1 MSPDTLQTP
10 PPRRLR
16 LAAIIAA
23 IVVLAV
29 VVAGVATR
37 ANDSRK
43 LREWT
48 ESQSVPTV
56 NVVTPEGG
64 QGGGE
69 LNLPGRLQ
77 AYARAPIFARTSG
90 YLKYWKADIGQKV
103 KAGELLAEIETPDLD
118 QQLLQAKA
126 DLASARANEAL
137 AKTTAARWQ
146 AMRDSDS
153 VSKQE
158 VDEKVG
164 DYDAKHALAQAAQAN
179 LERIEALKGFAK
191 LVAPFDGVVTAR
203 ETDVGAL
210 INAGGGGQELFV
222 VSDVR
227 KLRMYVNVPQN
238 YAPSIKQG
246 ATVKLA
252 VPEYPGQT
260 FTGTVES
267 SSSAINAAS
276 GTTLVQVSVDNAD
289 GKLLPGGYASVTFD
303 LPSNAALLR
312 VPASA
317 LVFDNSGLRVAV
329 VDGQDKVKFKE
340 VTIARDFGKTVQ
352 LGSGLAAGER
362 LIESPPDGLADGDTV
377 RINPPKKAEDGQA
390 KKAEG
395 DHAKA

>member
-1 MSPDTLQTP
+1 MSPDTIHTP

-16 LAAIIAA
+16 LAGIIAA
-23 IVVLAV
+23 IVVLAI

-37 ANDSRK
+37 ANESRN

-48 ESQSVPTV
+48 DEQATPSVNLV
-56 NVVTPEGG
+56 KPEGG
-64 QGGGE
+64 QGGGD

-77 AYARAPIFARTSG
+77 AYARAPIYARTSG
-90 YLKYWKADIGQKV
+90 YLKSWKYDIGQKV
-103 KAGELLAEIETPDLD
+103 KAGDILGEIETPDLD

-137 AKTTAARWQ
+137 AQTTAKRWQ

-158 VDEKVG
+158 VDEKTG
-164 DYDAKHALAQAAQAN
+164 DYDAKRALAAGAQAN
-179 LERIEALKGFAK
+179 LERIQATKGFAK

-222 VSDVR
+222 VSDTH

-238 YAPSIKQG
+238 YAPAIKQG
-246 ATVKLA
+246 ETVKLT

-260 FTGTVES
+260 FEGKIES
-267 SSSAINAAS
+267 SSAAINAAS
-276 GTTLVQVSVDNAD
+276 GTTLVQVAVDNND
-289 GKLLPGGYASVTFD
+289 GKLLPGAYASVTFD
-303 LPSNAALLR
+303 LPANAALYR

-317 LVFDNSGLRVAV
+317 LVYDGNGLRVAV
-329 VDGQDKVKFKE
+329 VDAQNKVTFKD
-340 VTIARDFGKTVQ
+340 VTIAQDFGKTVQ
-352 LGSGLAAGER
+352 LASGISASDR
-362 LIESPPDGLADGDTV
+362 LIESPPDGLANGDTV
-377 RINPPKKAEDGQA
+377 KVIPA
-390 KKAEG
+390 KKEG
-395 DHAKA
+395 GNGKA

>member
-1 MSPDTLQTP
+1 MSPETLHTP

-16 LAAIIAA
+16 LAGIIAG
-23 IVVLAV
+23 IVVLAI

-43 LREWT
+43 LRDWT
-48 ESQSVPTV
+48 DEQATPTV
-56 NVVTPEGG
+56 NVVSPQGG
-64 QGGGE
+64 QGGGD

-77 AYARAPIFARTSG
+77 AYARAPIYARTSG

-103 KAGELLAEIETPDLD
+103 KAGDILGEIETPDLD

-137 AKTTAARWQ
+137 AQTTAKRWKD
-146 AMRDSDS
+146 MRDSDS

-158 VDEKVG
+158 VDEKTG
-164 DYDAKHALAQAAQAN
+164 DYDAKHALATAAQAN
-179 LERIEALKGFAK
+179 LERIQALKGFAK
-191 LVAPFDGVVTAR
+191 LIAPFDGTVTAR

-222 VSDVR
+222 VSDTR

-238 YAPSIKQG
+238 YAPAIKAGEAVQL
-246 ATVKLA
+246 T

-260 FTGTVES
+260 FTGNIETS
-267 SSSAINAAS
+267 SAAINAAS
-276 GTTLVQVSVDNAD
+276 GTTLVQVAVDNKD
-289 GKLLPGGYASVTFD
+289 GRLLPGSYASVTFD
-303 LPSNAALLR
+303 LPANATLFS

-317 LVFDNSGLRVAV
+317 LVYDEKGLRVAL
-329 VDGQDKVKFKE
+329 VDQANKVKFKE
-340 VTIARDFGKTVQ
+340 VTITRDFGKTIQ
-352 LGSGLAAGER
+352 LGSGLAAGDR

-377 RINPPKKAEDGQA
+377 RINAPKKKAED
-390 KKAEG
+390 
-395 DHAKA
+395 DHAPKA

>member
-1 MSPDTLQTP
+1 MSSDTNHTP

-16 LAAIIAA
+16 LAGVIAA
-23 IVVLAV
+23 IVILAI

-37 ANDSRK
+37 ANESRN

-48 ESQSVPTV
+48 NEQATPSVTLV
-56 NVVTPEGG
+56 SPEGG
-64 QGGGE
+64 QGGGD

-77 AYARAPIFARTSG
+77 AYARAPIYARTSG
-90 YLKYWKADIGQKV
+90 YLKSWKYDIGQKV
-103 KAGELLAEIETPDLD
+103 KAGDVLGELETPDLD

-137 AKTTAARWQ
+137 AKTTATRWQ
-146 AMRDSDS
+146 SMRDSDS

-158 VDEKVG
+158 VDEKTG
-164 DYDAKHALAQAAQAN
+164 DYDAKRALAEAAQAN
-179 LERIEALKGFAK
+179 LERIQATKGFAK

-222 VSDVR
+222 VSDTH

-246 ATVKLA
+246 ATVKLS

-260 FTGTVES
+260 FEGKVES
-267 SSSAINAAS
+267 TSSAINAAS
-276 GTTLVQVSVDNAD
+276 GTTLVQVAVDNDD
-289 GKLLPGGYASVTFD
+289 GKLLPGSYASVIFD
-303 LPSNAALLR
+303 LPANAALFR

-317 LVFDNSGLRVAV
+317 LVYDGSGLRVAV
-329 VDGQDKVKFKE
+329 VDAQNKVSFKD
-340 VTIARDFGKTVQ
+340 VTIAQDFGKTVQ
-352 LGSGLAAGER
+352 LASGIAAGDR
-362 LIESPPDGLADGDTV
+362 LIESPPDGLANGDTV
-377 RINPPKKAEDGQA
+377 KVIPA
-390 KKAEG
+390 KKEG
-395 DHAKA
+395 GNGKA

>member
-1 MSPDTLQTP
+1 MSPDTLQIP

-16 LAAIIAA
+16 LAGIIAL
-23 IVVLAV
+23 IVVIAI

-37 ANDSRK
+37 ANDSHK

-48 ESQSVPTV
+48 DDQAVPTV
-56 NVVTPEGG
+56 SVVSPEGG
-64 QGGGE
+64 QGGGD

-77 AYARAPIFARTSG
+77 AYTRAPIFARTSG
-90 YLKYWKADIGQKV
+90 YLKAWKADIGQKV
-103 KAGELLAEIETPDLD
+103 KAGQLLAEIETPELD

-126 DLASARANEAL
+126 DLASARANEDL
-137 AKTTAARWQ
+137 AQITAKRWQ

-158 VDEKVG
+158 VDEKAG
-164 DYDAKHALAQAAQAN
+164 DYDAKRALAQAAQAN

-222 VSDVR
+222 VSDVH

-238 YAPSIKQG
+238 YAPSIRQG
-246 ATVKLA
+246 ATVKLT

-260 FTGTVES
+260 FTGTVDTS
-267 SSSAINAAS
+267 SAAINAAS

-289 GKLLPGGYASVTFD
+289 GKLLPGAYASVTFD
-303 LPSNAALLR
+303 LPANAALLR

-317 LVFDNSGLRVAV
+317 LVYDDKGLRVAV
-329 VDGQDKVKFKE
+329 VDQQNKVKFKD
-340 VTIARDFGKTVQ
+340 VTIARDLGKSVQ
-352 LGSGLAAGER
+352 LASGLAVGDR
-362 LIESPPDGLADGDTV
+362 LIESPPDGLTDGDTV
-377 RINPPKKAEDGQA
+377 RISAP

>member
-1 MSPDTLQTP
+1 MSPDIQHNP

-16 LAAIIAA
+16 LAGIIGA
-23 IVVLAV
+23 IVVLAI

-37 ANDSRK
+37 ANDSRR

-48 ESQSVPTV
+48 DDQAVPTV
-56 NVVTPEGG
+56 NVVTAEGG
-64 QGGGE
+64 QGGGD

-90 YLKYWKADIGQKV
+90 YLKSWKADIGQKV

-137 AKTTAARWQ
+137 ASTTAKRWQ

-158 VDEKVG
+158 VDEKTG
-164 DYDAKHALAQAAQAN
+164 DFDAKHALAQAAQAN
-179 LERIEALKGFAK
+179 LERIEALKGFAR

-238 YAPSIKQG
+238 YAPSIRQG

-252 VPEYPGQT
+252 LPEYPGQT

-267 SSSAINAAS
+267 SSAAINAAS
-276 GTTLVQVSVDNAD
+276 GTTLVQVAVDNAE
-289 GKLLPGGYASVTFD
+289 GKLLPGSYASVTFD
-303 LPSNAALLR
+303 LPADTALLR

-317 LVFDNSGLRVAV
+317 LVFDDKGLRVAL
-329 VDGQDKVKFKE
+329 VDGNNKVSFKE

-352 LGSGLAAGER
+352 LGSGIAAGDR
-362 LIESPPDGLADGDTV
+362 LIESPPDGLATGDTV
-377 RINPPKKAEDGQA
+377 RVNAP

-395 DHAKA
+395 DHGKA

>member
-1 MSPDTLQTP
+1 MSPDTIHTP

-16 LAAIIAA
+16 LAGIIAA
-23 IVVLAV
+23 IVVLAI

-37 ANDSRK
+37 ANESRN

-48 ESQSVPTV
+48 DEQATPSVNLV
-56 NVVTPEGG
+56 KPEGG
-64 QGGGE
+64 QGGGD

-77 AYARAPIFARTSG
+77 AYARAPIYARTSG
-90 YLKYWKADIGQKV
+90 YLKSWKYDIGQKV
-103 KAGELLAEIETPDLD
+103 KAGDILGEIETPDLD

-137 AKTTAARWQ
+137 AQTTAKRWQ
-146 AMRDSDS
+146 SMRDSDS

-158 VDEKVG
+158 VDEKTG
-164 DYDAKHALAQAAQAN
+164 DYDAKRALAAAAQAN
-179 LERIEALKGFAK
+179 LERIQATKGFAK

-222 VSDVR
+222 VSDTH

-238 YAPSIKQG
+238 YAPAIKQG
-246 ATVKLA
+246 ETVKLT

-260 FTGTVES
+260 FEGKIES

-276 GTTLVQVSVDNAD
+276 GTTLVQVAVDNND
-289 GKLLPGGYASVTFD
+289 GKLLPGSYASVTFD
-303 LPSNAALLR
+303 LPANAALYR

-317 LVFDNSGLRVAV
+317 LVYDGSGLRVAV
-329 VDGQDKVKFKE
+329 VDAQNKVTFKD
-340 VTIARDFGKTVQ
+340 VTIAQDFGKTVQ
-352 LGSGLAAGER
+352 LASGITAGDR
-362 LIESPPDGLADGDTV
+362 LIESPPDGLANGDTV
-377 RINPPKKAEDGQA
+377 KVIPPKKEGGNG
-390 KKAEG
+390 KA
-395 DHAKA
+395 

>member
-1 MSPDTLQTP
+1 MSSDNLHRPSS
-10 PPRRLR
+10 RRLR
-16 LAAIIAA
+16 LVGIIAG

-37 ANDSRK
+37 ANDARK

-48 ESQSVPTV
+48 DDQAVPTV
-56 NVVTPEGG
+56 NLVHPEGN
-64 QGGGE
+64 QGGGD
-69 LNLPGRLQ
+69 LQLPARLQ
-77 AYARAPIFARTSG
+77 AFARAPIYARTSG
-90 YLKYWKADIGQKV
+90 YLKSWKFDIGQKV
-103 KAGELLAEIETPDLD
+103 KAGDVLGEIETPDLD

-137 AKTTAARWQ
+137 AQTTAKRWQ
-146 AMRDSDS
+146 SMRDSDS

-158 VDEKVG
+158 VDEKTG
-164 DYDAKHALAQAAQAN
+164 DYEAKHALAQAAQAN
-179 LERIEALKGFAK
+179 LERIQATKGFAK

-222 VSDVR
+222 VSDTR
-227 KLRMYVNVPQN
+227 KLRLYVNVPQN
-238 YAPSIKQG
+238 YAPAIKQG
-246 ATVKLA
+246 AQVKLS

-267 SSSAINAAS
+267 SSAAINAAS
-276 GTTLVQVSVDNAD
+276 GTTLVQVAVDNQD
-289 GKLLPGGYASVTFD
+289 GRLLPGAYASVTFD
-303 LPSNAALLR
+303 LPANAALYR

-317 LVFDNSGLRVAV
+317 LVYDEKGLRVAV
-329 VDGQDKVKFKE
+329 VDAQNKVTFRT
-340 VTIARDFGKTVQ
+340 VTIAQDFGKTVQ
-352 LGSGLAAGER
+352 LASGIQGDDR

-377 RINPPKKAEDGQA
+377 RVSQPKPS
-390 KKAEG
+390 EG

>member
-1 MSPDTLQTP
+1 MSPDTLHQP

-16 LAAIIAA
+16 LAATIAV
-23 IVVLAV
+23 IVVIAI

-43 LREWT
+43 LRDWT
-48 ESQSVPTV
+48 DAQAVPTV
-56 NVVTPEGG
+56 NVVSPESG

-69 LNLPGRLQ
+69 LDLPGRLQ

-103 KAGELLAEIETPDLD
+103 KAGDLLAEIETPDLD

-137 AKTTAARWQ
+137 ALTTAKRWQ

-153 VSKQE
+153 VSRQE
-158 VDEKVG
+158 VDEKTG
-164 DYDAKHALAQAAQAN
+164 DYEAKHALAQAAQAN
-179 LERIEALKGFAK
+179 LERIQALKGFAK

-210 INAGGGGQELFV
+210 INAGGSGQELFV
-222 VSDVR
+222 VSDVH

-238 YAPSIKQG
+238 YVPSIRDG
-246 ATVKLA
+246 ATVKLT
-252 VPEYPGQT
+252 VPEYPGKT
-260 FTGTVES
+260 FSGTVEATS
-267 SSSAINAAS
+267 AAINAAS
-276 GTTLVQVSVDNAD
+276 GTTLVQVSVDNSD

-303 LPSNAALLR
+303 LPADAALLR

-317 LVFDNSGLRVAV
+317 LVFDDKGLRVAT
-329 VDGQDKVKFKE
+329 VDGQNKVAFKV

-352 LGSGLAAGER
+352 LGSGIAAGDR

-377 RINPPKKAEDGQA
+377 RVNAPKAD
-390 KKAEG
+390 G

>member
-1 MSPDTLQTP
+1 MSSDTNHTP

-16 LAAIIAA
+16 LVGVIAA
-23 IVVLAV
+23 IVILAI

-37 ANDSRK
+37 ANESRN

-48 ESQSVPTV
+48 NEQATPSVTLV
-56 NVVTPEGG
+56 SPEGG
-64 QGGGE
+64 QGGGD

-77 AYARAPIFARTSG
+77 AYARAPIYARTSG
-90 YLKYWKADIGQKV
+90 YLKSWKYDIGQKV
-103 KAGELLAEIETPDLD
+103 KAGDVLGELETPDLD

-137 AKTTAARWQ
+137 AKTTATRWQ
-146 AMRDSDS
+146 SMRDSDS

-158 VDEKVG
+158 VDEKTG
-164 DYDAKHALAQAAQAN
+164 DYDAKRALAEAAQAN
-179 LERIEALKGFAK
+179 LERIQATKGFAK

-222 VSDVR
+222 VSDTH

-246 ATVKLA
+246 ATVKLS

-260 FTGTVES
+260 FEGKVES
-267 SSSAINAAS
+267 TSSAINAAS
-276 GTTLVQVSVDNAD
+276 GTTLVQVAVDNDD
-289 GKLLPGGYASVTFD
+289 GKLLPGSYASVIFD
-303 LPSNAALLR
+303 LPANAALFR

-317 LVFDNSGLRVAV
+317 LVYDGSGLRVAV
-329 VDGQDKVKFKE
+329 VDAQNKVSFKD
-340 VTIARDFGKTVQ
+340 VTIAQDFGKTVQ
-352 LGSGLAAGER
+352 LASGIAAGDR
-362 LIESPPDGLADGDTV
+362 LIESPPDGLANGDTV
-377 RINPPKKAEDGQA
+377 KVIPA
-390 KKAEG
+390 KKEG
-395 DHAKA
+395 GNGKA

>member
-1 MSPDTLQTP
+1 MSPDTIHTP

-16 LAAIIAA
+16 LAGIIAA
-23 IVVLAV
+23 IVVLAI

-37 ANDSRK
+37 ANESRN

-48 ESQSVPTV
+48 DAQAEPSV
-56 NVVTPEGG
+56 NLVTPEGG
-64 QGGGE
+64 QGGGD

-77 AYARAPIFARTSG
+77 AYARAPIYARTSG
-90 YLKYWKADIGQKV
+90 YLKSWKYDIGQKV
-103 KAGELLAEIETPDLD
+103 KAGDTLGEIETPDLD

-137 AKTTAARWQ
+137 AQTTAKRWQ

-158 VDEKVG
+158 VDEKTG
-164 DYDAKHALAQAAQAN
+164 DYDAKRALAAAAQAN
-179 LERIEALKGFAK
+179 LERIQATKGFAK

-222 VSDVR
+222 VSDTH

-238 YAPSIKQG
+238 YAPAIKAG
-246 ATVKLA
+246 ETVKLT

-260 FTGTVES
+260 FEGKIES
-267 SSSAINAAS
+267 SSAAINAAS
-276 GTTLVQVSVDNAD
+276 GTTLVQVAVDNND
-289 GKLLPGGYASVTFD
+289 GNLLPGGYASVTFD
-303 LPSNAALLR
+303 LPANAALFR

-317 LVFDNSGLRVAV
+317 LVYDGSGLRVAV
-329 VDGQDKVKFKE
+329 VDAQNKVAFKD
-340 VTIARDFGKTVQ
+340 VTIAQDFGKTVQ
-352 LGSGLAAGER
+352 LASGINAGDR
-362 LIESPPDGLADGDTV
+362 LIESPPDGLANGDTV
-377 RINPPKKAEDGQA
+377 KVIPA
-390 KKAEG
+390 KKKDG
-395 DHAKA
+395 GNGKA

>member
-1 MSPDTLQTP
+1 MSPDTIHTP
-10 PPRRLR
+10 QPRRLR
-16 LAAIIAA
+16 LAGIIAA
-23 IVVLAV
+23 IVVLAI

-37 ANDSRK
+37 ANESHK

-48 ESQSVPTV
+48 DAQATPSVTL
-56 NVVTPEGG
+56 VTPEGG
-64 QGGGE
+64 QGGGD

-77 AYARAPIFARTSG
+77 AYARAPIYARTSG
-90 YLKYWKADIGQKV
+90 YLKSWKFDIGQKV
-103 KAGELLAEIETPDLD
+103 KAGDILGEIETPDLD

-137 AKTTAARWQ
+137 AQTTAKRWQ

-158 VDEKVG
+158 VDEKTG
-164 DYDAKHALAQAAQAN
+164 DYDAKHALAAAAQAN
-179 LERIEALKGFAK
+179 LERIQATKGFAK

-222 VSDVR
+222 VSDTH

-238 YAPSIKQG
+238 YAPAIKQG
-246 ATVKLA
+246 ETVKLT

-260 FTGTVES
+260 FEGKIES

-276 GTTLVQVSVDNAD
+276 GTTLVQVAVDNND

-303 LPSNAALLR
+303 LPANAALFR

-317 LVFDNSGLRVAV
+317 LVYDGSGLRVAV
-329 VDGQDKVKFKE
+329 VDAQNKVTFKD
-340 VTIARDFGKTVQ
+340 VSIAQDFGKTVQ
-352 LGSGLAAGER
+352 LASGISAGDR
-362 LIESPPDGLADGDTV
+362 LIESPPDGLANGDTV
-377 RINPPKKAEDGQA
+377 RVIPPKKDGGNG
-390 KKAEG
+390 KA
-395 DHAKA
+395 

>member
-1 MSPDTLQTP
+1 MSPDTIHTP

-16 LAAIIAA
+16 LAGIIAA
-23 IVVLAV
+23 IVVLAI

-37 ANDSRK
+37 ANESRN

-48 ESQSVPTV
+48 DEQATPSVTL
-56 NVVTPEGG
+56 VTPEGG
-64 QGGGE
+64 QGGGD

-77 AYARAPIFARTSG
+77 AYARAPIYARTSG
-90 YLKYWKADIGQKV
+90 YLKSWKYDIGQKV
-103 KAGELLAEIETPDLD
+103 KAGDVLGELETPDLD

-137 AKTTAARWQ
+137 AQTTAKRWQ

-158 VDEKVG
+158 VDEKTG
-164 DYDAKHALAQAAQAN
+164 DYDAKRALAAAAQAN
-179 LERIEALKGFAK
+179 LERIQATKGFAK

-222 VSDVR
+222 VSDTH

-238 YAPSIKQG
+238 YAPAIKQG
-246 ATVKLA
+246 ATVKLS
-252 VPEYPGQT
+252 VPEYPGKT
-260 FTGTVES
+260 FEGKVES
-267 SSSAINAAS
+267 TSSSINAAS
-276 GTTLVQVSVDNAD
+276 GTTLVQVAVDNND

-303 LPSNAALLR
+303 LPANAALYR

-317 LVFDNSGLRVAV
+317 LVYDGNGLRVAI
-329 VDGQDKVKFKE
+329 VDAQNKVTFKD
-340 VTIARDFGKTVQ
+340 VTIAQDFGKTVQ
-352 LGSGLAAGER
+352 LASGIAAGDR
-362 LIESPPDGLADGDTV
+362 LIESPPDGLANGDTV
-377 RINPPKKAEDGQA
+377 KVIPA
-390 KKAEG
+390 KKDG
-395 DHAKA
+395 GNGKA

>member
-1 MSPDTLQTP
+1 MSPDTLLTP

-16 LAAIIAA
+16 LAGIIAG
-23 IVVLAV
+23 IVVLAI

-48 ESQSVPTV
+48 DNQAVPTV
-56 NVVTPEGG
+56 SVVSPETG
-64 QGGGE
+64 QGGGD

-77 AYARAPIFARTSG
+77 AYSRAPIFARTSG

-126 DLASARANEAL
+126 DLASAHANEAL
-137 AKTTAARWQ
+137 AQITAKRWE

-158 VDEKVG
+158 VDEKAG
-164 DYDAKHALAQAAQAN
+164 DYDAKHALATAAQAN
-179 LERIEALKGFAK
+179 LERIEALKGYAK
-191 LVAPFDGVVTAR
+191 LVSPFDGVVTAR

-222 VSDVR
+222 VSDVH

-238 YAPSIKQG
+238 YAPAIKQG
-246 ATVKLA
+246 ATVKLT

-260 FTGTVES
+260 FTGNVES
-267 SSSAINAAS
+267 SSAAINAAS
-276 GTTLVQVSVDNAD
+276 GTTLVQVSVDNTD
-289 GKLLPGGYASVTFD
+289 GKLLPGAYASVTFD
-303 LPSNAALLR
+303 LPANAALLR

-317 LVFDNSGLRVAV
+317 LVYDDKGLRVAV
-329 VDGQDKVKFKE
+329 VDQQNKVKFKD
-340 VTIARDFGKTVQ
+340 VTIARDLGKTVQ
-352 LGSGLAAGER
+352 LASGLATGDR

-377 RINPPKKAEDGQA
+377 RISAP

>member
-1 MSPDTLQTP
+1 MSPDTIHTP
-10 PPRRLR
+10 QPRRLR
-16 LAAIIAA
+16 LAGIIAA
-23 IVVLAV
+23 IVVLAI

-37 ANDSRK
+37 ANESHK

-48 ESQSVPTV
+48 DAQATPSVTL
-56 NVVTPEGG
+56 VTPEGG
-64 QGGGE
+64 QGGGD

-77 AYARAPIFARTSG
+77 AYARAPIYARTSG
-90 YLKYWKADIGQKV
+90 YLKSWKFDIGQKV
-103 KAGELLAEIETPDLD
+103 KAGDILGEIETPDLD

-137 AKTTAARWQ
+137 AQTTAKRWQ

-158 VDEKVG
+158 VDEKTG
-164 DYDAKHALAQAAQAN
+164 DYDAKHALAAAAQAN
-179 LERIEALKGFAK
+179 LERIQATKGFAK

-222 VSDVR
+222 VSDTH

-238 YAPSIKQG
+238 YAPAINQG
-246 ATVKLA
+246 ETVKLT

-260 FTGTVES
+260 FEGKIES

-276 GTTLVQVSVDNAD
+276 GTTLVQVAVDNND

-303 LPSNAALLR
+303 LPANAALFR

-317 LVFDNSGLRVAV
+317 LVYDGSGLRVAV
-329 VDGQDKVKFKE
+329 VDAQNKVTFKD
-340 VTIARDFGKTVQ
+340 VSIAQDFGKTVQ
-352 LGSGLAAGER
+352 LASGISAGDR
-362 LIESPPDGLADGDTV
+362 LIESPPDGLANGDTV
-377 RINPPKKAEDGQA
+377 RVIPPKKDGGNG
-390 KKAEG
+390 KA
-395 DHAKA
+395 

>member
-1 MSPDTLQTP
+1 MSPDTLHQP

-16 LAAIIAA
+16 LAATIAA
-23 IVVLAV
+23 IVVIAI

-43 LREWT
+43 LRDWT
-48 ESQSVPTV
+48 DAQAVPTV
-56 NVVTPEGG
+56 HVVSPESGH
-64 QGGGE
+64 GGGE
-69 LNLPGRLQ
+69 LDLPGRLQ

-103 KAGELLAEIETPDLD
+103 KAGDLLAEIETPDLD

-137 AKTTAARWQ
+137 ALTTAKRWQ

-153 VSKQE
+153 VSRQE
-158 VDEKVG
+158 VDEKTG
-164 DYDAKHALAQAAQAN
+164 DYEAKHALAQAAQAN
-179 LERIEALKGFAK
+179 LERIQALKGFAK

-210 INAGGGGQELFV
+210 INAGGSGQELFV
-222 VSDVR
+222 VSDVH

-238 YAPSIKQG
+238 YVPSIREG
-246 ATVKLA
+246 ATVKLT
-252 VPEYPGQT
+252 VPEYPGKT
-260 FTGTVES
+260 FSGTVES
-267 SSSAINAAS
+267 TSSAINAAS

-303 LPSNAALLR
+303 LPADAALLR

-317 LVFDNSGLRVAV
+317 LVFDDKGLRVAT
-329 VDGQDKVKFKE
+329 VDGQNKVTFKV

-352 LGSGLAAGER
+352 LGSGIAAGDR

-377 RINPPKKAEDGQA
+377 RVNAPKAD
-390 KKAEG
+390 G

>member
-1 MSPDTLQTP
+1 MSSDTNHTP

-16 LAAIIAA
+16 LAGVIAA
-23 IVVLAV
+23 IVILAI

-37 ANDSRK
+37 ANESRN

-48 ESQSVPTV
+48 NEQATPSVTLV
-56 NVVTPEGG
+56 SPEGG
-64 QGGGE
+64 QGGGD

-77 AYARAPIFARTSG
+77 AYARAPIYARTSG
-90 YLKYWKADIGQKV
+90 YLKSWKYDIGQKV
-103 KAGELLAEIETPDLD
+103 KAGDVLGELETPDLD

-137 AKTTAARWQ
+137 AKTTATRWQ
-146 AMRDSDS
+146 SMRDSDS

-158 VDEKVG
+158 VDEKTG
-164 DYDAKHALAQAAQAN
+164 DYDAKRALAEAAQAN
-179 LERIEALKGFAK
+179 LERIQATKGFAK

-222 VSDVR
+222 VSDTH

-246 ATVKLA
+246 ATVKLS

-260 FTGTVES
+260 FEGKVES
-267 SSSAINAAS
+267 TSSAINAAS
-276 GTTLVQVSVDNAD
+276 GTTLVQVAVDNDD
-289 GKLLPGGYASVTFD
+289 GKLLPGSYASVIFD
-303 LPSNAALLR
+303 LPANAALFR

-317 LVFDNSGLRVAV
+317 LVYDGSGLRVAV
-329 VDGQDKVKFKE
+329 VDAQNKVSFKD
-340 VTIARDFGKTVQ
+340 VTIAQDFGKTVQ
-352 LGSGLAAGER
+352 LASGIAAGDR
-362 LIESPPDGLADGDTV
+362 LIESPPDGLANGDIV
-377 RINPPKKAEDGQA
+377 KVIPA
-390 KKAEG
+390 KKEG
-395 DHAKA
+395 GNGKA

>member
-1 MSPDTLQTP
+1 MSPDTLHTP

-16 LAAIIAA
+16 LAGIIVA
-23 IVVLAV
+23 IVVLAI

-48 ESQSVPTV
+48 DQQAVPTV
-56 NVVTPEGG
+56 SVVTPEGG

-69 LNLPGRLQ
+69 LNLPGRLA
-77 AYARAPIFARTSG
+77 AYTRAPIFARTSG

-103 KAGELLAEIETPDLD
+103 KAGDVLAEIETPDLD

-137 AKTTAARWQ
+137 AQTTAKRWQ

-222 VSDVR
+222 ISDVR
-227 KLRMYVNVPQN
+227 KLRLYVNVPQN
-238 YAPSIKQG
+238 YAPSIQQG
-246 ATVKLA
+246 ATVKLT

-260 FTGTVES
+260 FKGTIEA

-276 GTTLVQVSVDNAD
+276 GTTLVQVLVDNSD
-289 GKLLPGGYASVTFD
+289 GKLLPGGYASATFD
-303 LPSNAALLR
+303 LPANASLLR

-317 LVFDNSGLRVAV
+317 LVFDDKGLRVAV
-329 VDGQDKVKFKE
+329 VDRDNKVTFKP

-352 LGSGLAAGER
+352 LGSGLAAGDR

-377 RINPPKKAEDGQA
+377 RIQVPKT
-390 KKAEG
+390 AEG

>member
-1 MSPDTLQTP
+1 MSPDTLHTP

-16 LAAIIAA
+16 LAGIIAG
-23 IVVLAV
+23 IVVLAI

-37 ANDSRK
+37 ANESRK

-48 ESQSVPTV
+48 DDQAVPTV
-56 NVVTPEGG
+56 SVVAPETG
-64 QGGGE
+64 QGGGD
-69 LNLPGRLQ
+69 LDLPGRLQ

-137 AKTTAARWQ
+137 AQITTKRWQ

-158 VDEKVG
+158 VDEKAG
-164 DYDAKHALAQAAQAN
+164 DYDAKHALSAAAQAN
-179 LERIEALKGFAK
+179 LERIEALKSFAK

-238 YAPSIKQG
+238 YAPAIVQG
-246 ATVKLA
+246 ATVKLT

-260 FTGTVES
+260 FSGKVDSTS
-267 SSSAINAAS
+267 AAINAAS
-276 GTTLVQVSVDNAD
+276 GTTLVQVSVDNAE
-289 GKLLPGGYASVTFD
+289 GKLLPGAYASATFD
-303 LPSNAALLR
+303 LPANAALLR

-317 LVFDNSGLRVAV
+317 LVYDDKGLRVAV
-329 VDGQDKVKFKE
+329 VDQQNKVRFKD
-340 VTIARDFGKTVQ
+340 VTIAQDLGRTVQ
-352 LGSGLAAGER
+352 LGSGLAVGDR
-362 LIESPPDGLADGDTV
+362 LIESPPDGLAEGDTV
-377 RINPPKKAEDGQA
+377 RISAP

>member
-1 MSPDTLQTP
+1 MSPDTLHTPP

-16 LAAIIAA
+16 LAGIIGA
-23 IVVLAV
+23 IVVLAI

-37 ANDSRK
+37 ANDSSK
-43 LREWT
+43 LKKWT
-48 ESQSVPTV
+48 DDQAVPTV
-56 NVVTPEGG
+56 NVVTPQGG
-64 QGGGE
+64 QGSGD

-77 AYARAPIFARTSG
+77 AYARAPIYARTSG

-103 KAGELLAEIETPDLD
+103 KAGDVLAEIETPDLD

-126 DLASARANEAL
+126 DYASAKANETL
-137 AKTTAARWQ
+137 AQSTAKRWQ

-158 VDEKVG
+158 VDEKKG
-164 DYDAKHALAQAAQAN
+164 DYDAKHALATAAQAN
-179 LERIEALKGFAK
+179 LERIQALKGFAK
-191 LVAPFDGVVTAR
+191 LTAPFDGTVTAR

-238 YAPSIKQG
+238 YAPSIRPG

-260 FTGTVES
+260 FSGKVES
-267 SSSAINAAS
+267 SSSSIAAAT
-276 GTTLVQVSVDNAD
+276 GTTLVQVAVDNEA
-289 GKLLPGGYASVTFD
+289 GKLLPGAYASVTFD
-303 LPSNAALLR
+303 LPADAALFS

-317 LVFDNSGLRVAV
+317 LVFDDQGLRVAV
-329 VDGQDKVKFKE
+329 VDAQNKVAFKN
-340 VTIARDFGKTVQ
+340 VTIARDMGKTIQ
-352 LGSGLAAGER
+352 LGSGIAAGDR
-362 LIESPPDGLADGDTV
+362 LIESPPDGLAAGDAV
-377 RINPPKKAEDGQA
+377 RIAPPKKTA
-390 KKAEG
+390 AEG
-395 DHAKA
+395 DHAAKA

>member
-1 MSPDTLQTP
+1 MSPDTLYTP

-16 LAAIIAA
+16 LAGIIAA
-23 IVVLAV
+23 IVVLAI

-43 LREWT
+43 LRDWT
-48 ESQSVPTV
+48 NDQAVPTV
-56 NVVTPEGG
+56 NVVSPEGG
-64 QGGGE
+64 QGGGD

-77 AYARAPIFARTSG
+77 AYARAPIYARTSG

-103 KAGELLAEIETPDLD
+103 KAGDVLGEIETPDLD

-137 AKTTAARWQ
+137 AQTTAKRWQ

-158 VDEKVG
+158 VDEKTG
-164 DYDAKHALAQAAQAN
+164 DYDAKHALATAAQAN
-179 LERIEALKGFAK
+179 LERIQALKGFAK
-191 LVAPFDGVVTAR
+191 LTAPFDGTVTAR

-222 VSDVR
+222 VSDTR
-227 KLRMYVNVPQN
+227 TLRMYVNVPQN
-238 YAPSIKQG
+238 YAPAIKQG
-246 ATVKLA
+246 ETVKLT

-260 FTGTVES
+260 FTGKIES
-267 SSSAINAAS
+267 SSAAINAAS
-276 GTTLVQVSVDNAD
+276 GTTLVQVAVDNKD
-289 GKLLPGGYASVTFD
+289 GKLLPGSYASATFD
-303 LPSNAALLR
+303 LPANASLFR

-317 LVFDNSGLRVAV
+317 LVFDDKGLRVAL
-329 VDGQDKVKFKE
+329 VDAQNKVKFKE
-340 VTIARDFGKTVQ
+340 VTITRDFGKTVQ
-352 LGSGLAAGER
+352 LGSGIAASDR

-377 RINPPKKAEDGQA
+377 RISAPKK
-390 KKAEG
+390 KADG
-395 DHAKA
+395 DHAAKA

>member
-1 MSPDTLQTP
+1 MSPDTIHTP

-16 LAAIIAA
+16 LAGIIAA
-23 IVVLAV
+23 IVILAI

-37 ANDSRK
+37 ANESRN

-48 ESQSVPTV
+48 DEQATPSVTLV
-56 NVVTPEGG
+56 NPEGG
-64 QGGGE
+64 QGGGD

-77 AYARAPIFARTSG
+77 AYARAPIYARTSG
-90 YLKYWKADIGQKV
+90 YLKSWKYDIGQKV
-103 KAGELLAEIETPDLD
+103 KAGDILGEIETPDLD

-126 DLASARANEAL
+126 DLASARANEML
-137 AKTTAARWQ
+137 AQTTAKRWQ
-146 AMRDSDS
+146 SMRDSDS

-158 VDEKVG
+158 VDEKTG
-164 DYDAKHALAQAAQAN
+164 DYDAKRALAEAAQAN
-179 LERIEALKGFAK
+179 LERIQATKGFAK

-222 VSDVR
+222 VSDTH

-246 ATVKLA
+246 ATVKLS

-260 FTGTVES
+260 FEGKVES

-276 GTTLVQVSVDNAD
+276 GTTLVQVAVDNTD
-289 GKLLPGGYASVTFD
+289 GRLLPGGYASVIFD
-303 LPSNAALLR
+303 LPANASLFR

-317 LVFDNSGLRVAV
+317 LVYDGSGLRVAI
-329 VDGQDKVKFKE
+329 VDAQNKVTFKD
-340 VTIARDFGKTVQ
+340 VTIAQDFGKTVQ
-352 LGSGLAAGER
+352 LASGIAAGDR
-362 LIESPPDGLADGDTV
+362 LIESPPDGLANGDTV
-377 RINPPKKAEDGQA
+377 KVIPSKKEGGNG
-390 KKAEG
+390 KA
-395 DHAKA
+395 

>member
-1 MSPDTLQTP
+1 MSPDTIHTP
-10 PPRRLR
+10 QPRRLR
-16 LAAIIAA
+16 LAGIIAA
-23 IVVLAV
+23 IVVLAI

-37 ANDSRK
+37 ANESHK

-48 ESQSVPTV
+48 DAQATPSVTL
-56 NVVTPEGG
+56 VTPEGG
-64 QGGGE
+64 QGGGD

-77 AYARAPIFARTSG
+77 AYARAPIYARTSG
-90 YLKYWKADIGQKV
+90 YLKSWKYDIGQKV
-103 KAGELLAEIETPDLD
+103 KAGDILGEIETPDLD

-137 AKTTAARWQ
+137 AQTTAKRWQ

-158 VDEKVG
+158 VDEKTG
-164 DYDAKHALAQAAQAN
+164 DYDAKHALAAAAQAN
-179 LERIEALKGFAK
+179 LERIQATKGFAK

-222 VSDVR
+222 VSDTH

-238 YAPSIKQG
+238 YAPAIKPG
-246 ATVKLA
+246 ETVKLT

-260 FTGTVES
+260 FEGKIES

-276 GTTLVQVSVDNAD
+276 GTTLVQVAVDNND

-303 LPSNAALLR
+303 LPANAALFR

-317 LVFDNSGLRVAV
+317 LVYDGSGLRVAV
-329 VDGQDKVKFKE
+329 VDAQNKVTFKD
-340 VTIARDFGKTVQ
+340 VSIAQDFGKTVQ
-352 LGSGLAAGER
+352 LASGISAGDR
-362 LIESPPDGLADGDTV
+362 LIESPPDGLANGDTV
-377 RINPPKKAEDGQA
+377 RVIPPKKDGGNG
-390 KKAEG
+390 KA
-395 DHAKA
+395 

>member
-1 MSPDTLQTP
+1 MSPDTIHTP

-16 LAAIIAA
+16 LAGVIAA
-23 IVVLAV
+23 IVVLAI

-37 ANDSRK
+37 ANESRN

-48 ESQSVPTV
+48 DEQATPSVTL
-56 NVVTPEGG
+56 VTPQGG
-64 QGGGE
+64 QGGGD

-77 AYARAPIFARTSG
+77 AYARAPIYARTSG
-90 YLKYWKADIGQKV
+90 YLKSWKYDIGQKV
-103 KAGELLAEIETPDLD
+103 KAGDILGEIETPDLD

-137 AKTTAARWQ
+137 AQITAKRWQ

-158 VDEKVG
+158 VDEKSG
-164 DYDAKHALAQAAQAN
+164 DYDAKHALATAAQAN
-179 LERIEALKGFAK
+179 LERIQATKGFAR

-222 VSDVR
+222 VSDTH

-246 ATVKLA
+246 ATVKLT

-260 FTGTVES
+260 FEGKVES
-267 SSSAINAAS
+267 TSSAINAAS
-276 GTTLVQVSVDNAD
+276 GTTLVQVAVDNND
-289 GKLLPGGYASVTFD
+289 GRLLPGGYASVTFD
-303 LPSNAALLR
+303 LPANAALFR

-317 LVFDNSGLRVAV
+317 LVYDGSGLRVAV
-329 VDGQDKVKFKE
+329 VDAQNKVTFKD
-340 VTIARDFGKTVQ
+340 VTIAQDFGKTVQ
-352 LGSGLAAGER
+352 LASGIAAGDR
-362 LIESPPDGLADGDTV
+362 LIESPPDGLANGDTV
-377 RINPPKKAEDGQA
+377 KVIPA
-390 KKAEG
+390 KKEG
-395 DHAKA
+395 GNGKA

>member
-1 MSPDTLQTP
+1 MSPETLHTP

-16 LAAIIAA
+16 LAGIIAA
-23 IVVLAV
+23 IVVLAI

-37 ANDSRK
+37 ANDSHK

-48 ESQSVPTV
+48 DEQAVPTV
-56 NVVTPEGG
+56 NVVNPQGG
-64 QGGGE
+64 QGGGD

-77 AYARAPIFARTSG
+77 AYSRAPIYARTSG

-103 KAGELLAEIETPDLD
+103 KAGEVLAEIETPDLD

-137 AKTTAARWQ
+137 AQTTAKRWKS
-146 AMRDSDS
+146 MRDSDS

-158 VDEKVG
+158 VDEKTG
-164 DYDAKHALAQAAQAN
+164 DYDAKHALATAAQAN
-179 LERIEALKGFAK
+179 LERIQALKGFAK
-191 LVAPFDGVVTAR
+191 LTAPFDGTVTAR

-238 YAPSIKQG
+238 YAPSVKQG
-246 ATVKLA
+246 STVKLA

-267 SSSAINAAS
+267 SSSAISAAT
-276 GTTLVQVSVDNAD
+276 GT
-289 GKLLPGGYASVTFD
+289 
-303 LPSNAALLR
+303 
-312 VPASA
+312 
-317 LVFDNSGLRVAV
+317 
-329 VDGQDKVKFKE
+329 
-340 VTIARDFGKTVQ
+340 
-352 LGSGLAAGER
+352 
-362 LIESPPDGLADGDTV
+362 
-377 RINPPKKAEDGQA
+377 
-390 KKAEG
+390 
-395 DHAKA
+395 

>member
-1 MSPDTLQTP
+1 MSPDTIHTP

-16 LAAIIAA
+16 LAGIIAA
-23 IVVLAV
+23 IVVLAI

-37 ANDSRK
+37 ANESRN

-48 ESQSVPTV
+48 DEQATPSVTLV
-56 NVVTPEGG
+56 NPEGG
-64 QGGGE
+64 QGGGD

-77 AYARAPIFARTSG
+77 AYARAPIYARTSG
-90 YLKYWKADIGQKV
+90 YLKSWKYDIGQKV
-103 KAGELLAEIETPDLD
+103 KAGDILGEIETPDLD

-126 DLASARANEAL
+126 DLASARANEML
-137 AKTTAARWQ
+137 AQTTAKRWQ
-146 AMRDSDS
+146 SMRDSDS

-158 VDEKVG
+158 VDEKTG
-164 DYDAKHALAQAAQAN
+164 DYDAKRALAEAAQAN
-179 LERIEALKGFAK
+179 LERIQATKGFAK

-222 VSDVR
+222 VSDTH

-246 ATVKLA
+246 ATVKLS

-260 FTGTVES
+260 FEGKVES

-276 GTTLVQVSVDNAD
+276 GTTLVQVAVDNTD
-289 GKLLPGGYASVTFD
+289 GRLLPGGYASVIFD
-303 LPSNAALLR
+303 LPANASLFR

-317 LVFDNSGLRVAV
+317 LVYDGSGLRVAI
-329 VDGQDKVKFKE
+329 VDAQNKVTFKD
-340 VTIARDFGKTVQ
+340 VTIAQDFGKTVQ
-352 LGSGLAAGER
+352 LASGIAAGDR
-362 LIESPPDGLADGDTV
+362 LIESPPDGLANGDTV
-377 RINPPKKAEDGQA
+377 KVIPSKKEGGNG
-390 KKAEG
+390 KA
-395 DHAKA
+395 

>member
-1 MSPDTLQTP
+1 MSPDIQQNP

-16 LAAIIAA
+16 LAGIIGA
-23 IVVLAV
+23 IVVLAI
-29 VVAGVATR
+29 VVAGIATR
-37 ANDSRK
+37 ANDSRR
-43 LREWT
+43 LRAWT
-48 ESQSVPTV
+48 DDQAVPTV
-56 NVVTPEGG
+56 NVVTAEGG
-64 QGGGE
+64 QGGGD

-90 YLKYWKADIGQKV
+90 YLKSWKADIGQKV

-137 AKTTAARWQ
+137 ASTTAKRWQ

-158 VDEKVG
+158 VDEKTG
-164 DYDAKHALAQAAQAN
+164 DFDAKHALAQAAQAN
-179 LERIEALKGFAK
+179 LERIEALKGFAR

-238 YAPSIKQG
+238 YAPSIRQG

-252 VPEYPGQT
+252 LPEYPGKT
-260 FTGTVES
+260 FTGVVES
-267 SSSAINAAS
+267 SSAAINAAS
-276 GTTLVQVSVDNAD
+276 GTTLVQVAVDNAE
-289 GKLLPGGYASVTFD
+289 GKLLPGSYASVTFD
-303 LPSNAALLR
+303 LPADAALLR

-317 LVFDNSGLRVAV
+317 LVFDDKGLRVAV
-329 VDGQDKVKFKE
+329 VDANNKVSFRE
-340 VTIARDFGKTVQ
+340 VTITRDFGKTVQ
-352 LGSGLAAGER
+352 LGSGIKAGDR
-362 LIESPPDGLADGDTV
+362 LIESPPDGLAAGDTV
-377 RINPPKKAEDGQA
+377 RVNPPKKE
-390 KKAEG
+390 EG

>member
-1 MSPDTLQTP
+1 MSPETLHTP

-16 LAAIIAA
+16 LAGIIAG
-23 IVVLAV
+23 IVVLAI

-43 LREWT
+43 LRDWT
-48 ESQSVPTV
+48 DEQATPTV
-56 NVVTPEGG
+56 NVVSPQGG
-64 QGGGE
+64 QGGGD

-77 AYARAPIFARTSG
+77 AYARAPIYARTSG

-103 KAGELLAEIETPDLD
+103 KAGDILGEIETPDLD

-137 AKTTAARWQ
+137 AQTTAKRWKD
-146 AMRDSDS
+146 MRDSDS

-158 VDEKVG
+158 VDEKTG
-164 DYDAKHALAQAAQAN
+164 DYDAKHALATAAQAN
-179 LERIEALKGFAK
+179 LERIQALKGFAK
-191 LVAPFDGVVTAR
+191 LIAPFDGTVTAR

-222 VSDVR
+222 VSDTR

-238 YAPSIKQG
+238 YAPAIKAG
-246 ATVKLA
+246 EAVKLT

-260 FTGTVES
+260 FTGNIETS
-267 SSSAINAAS
+267 SAAINAAS
-276 GTTLVQVSVDNAD
+276 GTTLVQVAVDNKD
-289 GKLLPGGYASVTFD
+289 GRLLPGSYASVTFD
-303 LPSNAALLR
+303 LPANATLFS

-317 LVFDNSGLRVAV
+317 LVYDEKGLRVAL
-329 VDGQDKVKFKE
+329 VDQANKVKFKE
-340 VTIARDFGKTVQ
+340 VTITRDFGKTIQ
-352 LGSGLAAGER
+352 LGSGLAAGDR

-377 RINPPKKAEDGQA
+377 RINAPKKKAED
-390 KKAEG
+390 
-395 DHAKA
+395 DHAPKA

>member
-1 MSPDTLQTP
+1 MSPDTLHTP

-16 LAAIIAA
+16 LAGIIAA
-23 IVVLAV
+23 IVVLAI

-37 ANDSRK
+37 ANDSRQ

-48 ESQSVPTV
+48 EQQAIPTV
-56 NVVTPEGG
+56 SVVTPEGG

-69 LNLPGRLQ
+69 LNLPGRLA

-103 KAGELLAEIETPDLD
+103 KAGDVLAEIETPDLD

-137 AKTTAARWQ
+137 AQTTARRWQ

-179 LERIEALKGFAK
+179 LERIEALKGFAR

-210 INAGGGGQELFV
+210 VNAGGGGQELFV

-227 KLRMYVNVPQN
+227 KLRLYVNVPQN
-238 YAPSIKQG
+238 YAPSIQQG
-246 ATVKLA
+246 ATVKLT
-252 VPEYPGQT
+252 VPEYPVQT
-260 FTGTVES
+260 FKGTIEA

-276 GTTLVQVSVDNAD
+276 GTTLVQVLVDNTD
-289 GKLLPGGYASVTFD
+289 GKLLPGGYASATFD
-303 LPSNAALLR
+303 LPANASLLR

-317 LVFDNSGLRVAV
+317 LVFDDKGLRVAV
-329 VDGQDKVKFKE
+329 VDRNNKVAFKP

-352 LGSGLAAGER
+352 LGSGLAAGDR

-377 RINPPKKAEDGQA
+377 RIQA
-390 KKAEG
+390 PKKAEG

>member
-1 MSPDTLQTP
+1 MSSDTNHTP

-16 LAAIIAA
+16 LAGVIAA
-23 IVVLAV
+23 IVILAI

-37 ANDSRK
+37 ANESRN

-48 ESQSVPTV
+48 NEQATPSVTLV
-56 NVVTPEGG
+56 SPEGG
-64 QGGGE
+64 QGGGD

-77 AYARAPIFARTSG
+77 AYARAPIYARTSG
-90 YLKYWKADIGQKV
+90 YLKSWKYDIGQKV
-103 KAGELLAEIETPDLD
+103 KAGDVLGELETPDLD

-137 AKTTAARWQ
+137 AKTTATRWQ
-146 AMRDSDS
+146 SMRDSDS

-158 VDEKVG
+158 VDEKTG
-164 DYDAKHALAQAAQAN
+164 DYDAKRALAEAAQAN
-179 LERIEALKGFAK
+179 LERIQATKGFAK

-222 VSDVR
+222 VSDTH

-246 ATVKLA
+246 ATVKLS

-260 FTGTVES
+260 FEGKVES
-267 SSSAINAAS
+267 TSSAINAAS
-276 GTTLVQVSVDNAD
+276 GTTLVQVAVDNDD
-289 GKLLPGGYASVTFD
+289 GKLLPGSYASVIFD
-303 LPSNAALLR
+303 LPANAALFR

-317 LVFDNSGLRVAV
+317 LVYDGSGLRVAV
-329 VDGQDKVKFKE
+329 VDAQNKVSFKD
-340 VTIARDFGKTVQ
+340 VTIAQDFGKTVQ
-352 LGSGLAAGER
+352 LASGIAAGDR
-362 LIESPPDGLADGDTV
+362 LIESPPDGLANVDTV
-377 RINPPKKAEDGQA
+377 KVIPA
-390 KKAEG
+390 KKEG
-395 DHAKA
+395 GNGKA